1 VEIREAAERILGA
14 HLKLVVG
21 TVLVAITAAVLLHLN
36 NVSLYTAS
44 VRLSLDTP
52 DPQTAAAAGANADTA
67 RAIVTSPGLVARSL
81 AAAGVPNV
89 SEESST
95 EFAEKDVKVQGL
107 GSANVI
113 QLSVTYP
120 EARTAALIA
129 NQLASGLI
137 KARLEA
143 TRGRLSQLLAG
154 VDEQVKVLDQRITQL
169 RAGPAA
175 DSALGRAQLAEVIR
189 ERSDLASER
198 ESILVQD
205 SLRPQPSIVD
215 QARAPAAPDPS
226 RAPQDIALSALLG
239 LITSVG
245 LASVM
250 ESFSPTL
257 VGADAVAR
265 EVGAPVL
272 AELPRPNG
280 NVTSF
285 QRELQDRHVRL
296 AVGFARMGAV
306 ELADLGP
313 LTIST
318 DVALIASR
326 LSDPMRAA
334 RVLVTAGEPLE
345 VRAIRRSRSSSNG
358 GRIGAT
364 GLVLVAPAVIKRRD
378 FLWVAKT
385 LETQGQALLGVVTY
399 PPSGRWRAVKRR
411 ISHPFALKKKR
422 RSSSR

>member
-1 VEIREAAERILGA
+1 
-14 HLKLVVG
+14 
-21 TVLVAITAAVLLHLN
+21 
-36 NVSLYTAS
+36 
-44 VRLSLDTP
+44 
-52 DPQTAAAAGANADTA
+52 
-67 RAIVTSPGLVARSL
+67 
-81 AAAGVPNV
+81 
-89 SEESST
+89 
-95 EFAEKDVKVQGL
+95 
-107 GSANVI
+107 
-113 QLSVTYP
+113 
-120 EARTAALIA
+120 
-129 NQLASGLI
+129 
-137 KARLEA
+137 
-143 TRGRLSQLLAG
+143 
-154 VDEQVKVLDQRITQL
+154 
-169 RAGPAA
+169 
-175 DSALGRAQLAEVIR
+175 
-189 ERSDLASER
+189 R

-215 QARAPAAPDPS
+215 AARAPAVPDPS
-226 RAPQDIALSALLG
+226 RVPQDAALAALLG
-239 LITSVG
+239 LIAGVG
-245 LASVM
+245 LASVI

-280 NVTSF
+280 NATAF

-345 VRAIRRSRSSSNG
+345 VRAIRRSRNSSNG
-358 GRIGAT
+358 RRTGAT

-385 LETQGQALLGVVTY
+385 LETQEQELLGVVTY
-399 PPSGRWRAVKRR
+399 PPSGRWR
-411 ISHPFALKKKR
+411 PL
-422 RSSSR
+422 